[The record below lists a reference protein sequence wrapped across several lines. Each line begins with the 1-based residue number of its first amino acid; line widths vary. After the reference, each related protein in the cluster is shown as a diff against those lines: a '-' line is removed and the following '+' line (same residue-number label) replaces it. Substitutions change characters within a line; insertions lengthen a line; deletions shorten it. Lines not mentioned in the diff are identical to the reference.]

1 MYDKNMKMKKIIF
14 VMLVITLSA
23 ILSCNFS
30 KGKKIIIEEFADY
43 QCPYC
48 KKAQDTIK
56 KLKKKYGERLEIRF
70 RHFPLLYHRAAKSA
84 AMAAEC
90 ARDQGKFWEMH
101 EMLFNGSPNFGFEWY
116 RDYARTLNLD
126 IDKFMSCFETN
137 AKADIIERDLKEGE
151 ERGVSATPTFFINGV
166 KLIGTAD
173 ISEFKR
179 IIKETTK

>member
-1 MYDKNMKMKKIIF
+1 MKKIIYGMF
-14 VMLVITLSA
+14 L
-23 ILSCNFS
+23 ILCVNFIFCNS
-30 KGKKIIIEEFADY
+30 SRGKKIIIEEFADY

-48 KKAQDTIK
+48 KKAQDTLK
-56 KLKKKYGERLEIRF
+56 ELKKKYGDRLEIHF
-70 RHFPLLYHRAAKSA
+70 KHFPLKYHLSARSA

-101 EMLFNGSPNFGFEWY
+101 ELLFEGSPNFGFEWY
-116 RDYARTLNLD
+116 RDYARTLGLD
-126 IDKFMSCFETN
+126 LEKFISCYQTN
-137 AKADIIERDLKEGE
+137 AKADIIERDLREGE

-166 KLIGTAD
+166 KLVGAAD